1 MQVRG
6 APGTAIFRFY
16 FLAALR
22 VGKNSMEFEVRPIW
36 AQPALII
43 HFTYFPLLPLTPD
56 PESEPSLP

>member
-1 MQVRG
+1 MEPGDRG
-6 APGTAIFRFY
+6 SQLYAPGMPIRPPGT
-16 FLAALR
+16 
-22 VGKNSMEFEVRPIW
+22 EFEVRPIW